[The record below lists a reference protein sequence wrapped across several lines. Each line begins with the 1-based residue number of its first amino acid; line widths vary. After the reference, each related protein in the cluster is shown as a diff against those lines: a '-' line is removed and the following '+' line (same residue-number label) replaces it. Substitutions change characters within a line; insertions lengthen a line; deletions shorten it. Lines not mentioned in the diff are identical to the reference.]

1 MIIDQKSKAALY
13 LQIYEYFKEKI
24 VSGHFKSGDRLPSK
38 RNLAEELDLSLNTIS
53 KAYYLLEEEGFILAV
68 ERSGYFVEQ
77 LNNFY
82 PKIDVNEEV
91 RGRKEKKR
99 SREILYDFSPYSID
113 EEKFP
118 YYTFSKIFKEVIDT
132 GSRDVISQSDP
143 LGKWDF
149 RKAISKYLNDSRSL
163 NIKAE
168 NIVISSG
175 MEYLYEM
182 LFYIFSKDSVFAV
195 ENPGYDILPEMI
207 SSRGFTCKPV
217 KVEADGVSLVD
228 LETSGANI
236 LTITPSHQ
244 FPTGSIMP
252 ISKRLDLLK
261 WASSK
266 EGRYLIED
274 DYDTEFRYVGR
285 PIEPIKKLDAGD
297 RVIYMGSFSKSL
309 APSMRISYMILPDKL
324 MEDLKVNFPFFICPV
339 PVINQ
344 LVMAKFLEGGY
355 FQRHLNRMR
364 RNYKKKREAL
374 IEKLQTYPQVLD
386 ISGADSGIHIVI
398 EVKTKK
404 DDFEI
409 QRLCKDKGIEIYPM
423 AAYYS
428 KNSKEKSSG
437 KFLFGFGNLSLAS
450 LNKGL
455 DEFFAY
461 L

>member
-38 RNLAEELDLSLNTIS
+38 RNLAEELGLSLNTIS
-53 KAYYLLEEEGFILAV
+53 KAYYLLEDEGFILAV

-91 RGRKEKKR
+91 RDMKEKKR
-99 SREILYDFSPYSID
+99 SKEILYDFSPYSID

-132 GSRDVISQSDP
+132 GGRDVISQSDP

-163 NIKAE
+163 NVKAE

-217 KVEADGVSLVD
+217 KVKADGVSLVD
-228 LETSGANI
+228 LETSGANV

-285 PIEPIKKLDAGD
+285 PIEPIKKLDAKD

-309 APSMRISYMILPDKL
+309 APSMRVSYMILPDKL

-344 LVMAKFLEGGY
+344 LVMTKFLGQGY

-386 ISGADSGIHIVI
+386 ISGADSGIHIVV

-409 QRLCKDKGIEIYPM
+409 ERLCKDKGIEIYPL

-455 DEFFAY
+455 DEFFAC

>member
-1 MIIDQKSKAALY
+1 MIIDQNSKAALY

-38 RNLAEELDLSLNTIS
+38 RNLADKLGLSLNTIS

-82 PKIDVNEEV
+82 PSSYQEDKVEVEKEREET
-91 RGRKEKKR
+91 K
-99 SREILYDFSPYSID
+99 EILYDFSPYSID

-118 YYTFSKIFKEVIDT
+118 YYTFSKIFKEVIDS
-132 GSRDVISQSDP
+132 GAKDVISQSDP
-143 LGKWDF
+143 LGKWNF
-149 RKAISKYLNDSRSL
+149 RMAISKYLNDSRSL
-163 NIKAE
+163 NVKAE

-207 SSRGFTCKPV
+207 LSRGFSCKPI
-217 KVEADGVSLVD
+217 KVEGDGVSLEN
-228 LETSGANI
+228 LKNSGANI

-266 EGRYLIED
+266 DNRYIIED

-285 PIEPIKKLDAGD
+285 PIDPIKKLDAKD

-309 APSMRISYMILPDKL
+309 APSMRVSYMILPDKL
-324 MEDLKVNFPFFICPV
+324 MEDLRVNFPFFICPV
-339 PVINQ
+339 PAINQ
-344 LVMAKFLEGGY
+344 LVMTKFLEEGY

-374 IEKLQTYPQVLD
+374 IEKLKAYPQVLD
-386 ISGADSGIHIVI
+386 ISGADSGIHIVV

-409 QRLCKDKGIEIYPM
+409 ESLCKKSGIEIYPL

-437 KFLFGFGNLSLAS
+437 KFLFGFGNLNTAS

-455 DEFFAY
+455 DEFFKV